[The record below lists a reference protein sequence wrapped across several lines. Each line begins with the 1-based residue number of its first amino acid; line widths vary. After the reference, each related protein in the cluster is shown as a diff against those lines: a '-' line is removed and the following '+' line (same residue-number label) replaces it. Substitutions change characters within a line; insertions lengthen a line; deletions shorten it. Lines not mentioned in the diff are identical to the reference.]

1 MCFPGHAV
9 NLQAGNAHLDCT
21 GHQGAG
27 VTPNGVAHERL
38 EAWRCRL
45 ARRCHPTPWTL
56 WSLLMKSCALCQ
68 INVRWR
74 YILAQKQS
82 QRANLCLLFISRQ

>member
-1 MCFPGHAV
+1 MYFPGHAV
-9 NLQAGNAHLDCT
+9 NLQAGSAHMDGI

-27 VTPNGVAHERL
+27 AMPNGVARERP

-45 ARRCHPTPWTL
+45 ARRCHPTPGTL

-68 INVRWR
+68 INVPWS
-74 YILAQKQS
+74 YVLAQKQS
-82 QRANLCLLFISRQ
+82 WRANLCLLFISRQ